1 MSLLTRL
8 LDPEEGEAKLPV
20 HQFMAALAEYKR
32 GAITGSQVVSAFGLS
47 PTEATQLQ
55 DWLDNLDGDTIN
67 RALIH
72 DALLLG
78 EVGLYTQAFV
88 KTRLGIE

>member
-1 MSLLTRL
+1 MAILPRL
-8 LDPEEGEAKLPV
+8 LGTEEPRLPI

-32 GAITGSQVVSAFGLS
+32 GAITGPQIVSGFGLS

-55 DWLDNLDGDTIN
+55 DFLDNLDADTVN

-72 DALLLG
+72 DVLLLG
-78 EVGLYTQAFV
+78 ERGYYSPSLVA
-88 KTRLGIE
+88 TRLGLSEN